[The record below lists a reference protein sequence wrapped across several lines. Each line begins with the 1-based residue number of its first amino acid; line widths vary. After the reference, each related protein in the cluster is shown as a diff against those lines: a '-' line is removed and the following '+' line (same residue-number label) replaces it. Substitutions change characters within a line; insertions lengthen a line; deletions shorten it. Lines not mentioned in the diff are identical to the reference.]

1 MNCITQAQLDALPPM
16 TMKEAMK
23 VCCKWDRDSALR
35 KLKTKNGALNFS
47 FLSLDALTAQFD
59 DPGKIAVFSDG
70 GRGEE
75 AIFGHFDK
83 REREREINAALARLS
98 PKDRAFARAVLAGKT
113 WRDTGYDEK
122 SYYYKRLK
130 KICKKISGK

>member
-1 MNCITQAQLDALPPM
+1 MNDAEYCMAL
-16 TMKEAMK
+16 KREADRER
-23 VCCKWDRDSALR
+23 KWRMSMQ
-35 KLKTKNGALNFS
+35 GAFEFS
-47 FLSLDALTAQFD
+47 FGSLDEFTERFD

-130 KICKKISGK
+130 KICKKISRK